1 MENLAGWIYY
11 DTVSIEVY
19 DRVEAL
25 KMVGWKIKLG
35 GSITT
40 LFLYKLRQSWGSKN
54 CRVEN

>member
-1 MENLAGWIYY
+1 MTGKVCVGGIYY

-25 KMVGWKIKLG
+25 KIVGWKIKLG

-40 LFLYKLRQSWGSKN
+40 LFLYKCKTELRL
-54 CRVEN
+54 